1 MIFLLNWD
9 ITGVFIGKWS
19 GCRSLK
25 RCRFRIPWG
34 AFSHPIPAA
43 LLNSQPYNQGSAM
56 FRITENRWA
65 DLESSF
71 GNFHRDRGG
80 LRGSSVLDPEPKG
93 RLTIGDISFSPHTF
107 QIENPRLRAMIGS
120 QWLTQPERDLI
131 RTRTRVFLI
140 CNRKDMRLRI
150 RTVFSLSLK
159 P

>member
-1 MIFLLNWD
+1 
-9 ITGVFIGKWS
+9 
-19 GCRSLK
+19 
-25 RCRFRIPWG
+25 
-34 AFSHPIPAA
+34 
-43 LLNSQPYNQGSAM
+43 M